1 MSDRHRYHVVIRDAI
16 DRWNDQVQL
25 MHMGHKIDLAAIITE
40 AVWRIRGGLCGEFVE
55 ANREEDGMSGHTPG
69 ERCPY
74 CDGDET
80 KCDFNFKTEKCSQMK
95 PDPRG
100 QYVGLRQ

>member
-1 MSDRHRYHVVIRDAI
+1 
-16 DRWNDQVQL
+16 
-25 MHMGHKIDLAAIITE
+25 
-40 AVWRIRGGLCGEFVE
+40 
-55 ANREEDGMSGHTPG
+55 MSGHTPG

-95 PDPRG
+95 PDPWWKIGGKQQANNREP
-100 QYVGLRQ
+100 R